1 MAKSDSQSQ
10 SDYPSTRLYQDQSA
24 LVAAI
29 KDLAAAIAA
38 SRAAPGPS
46 TEARTAGIQY
56 REIKGALRRYFEA
69 DTPTS
74 DTGSSVTGNYE

>member
-10 SDYPSTRLYQDQSA
+10 SDYPSTRPYQDQRPWWRR
-24 LVAAI
+24 
-29 KDLAAAIAA
+29 
-38 SRAAPGPS
+38 SRISPRRLRQAGLHPGRVPRLEPPGVS
-46 TEARTAGIQY
+46 T